1 MAIGTAGADALVQQT
16 PGRHSPGLG
25 RARGSVLVG
34 QRAGAAESGGMGLT
48 TQGKMIPSRKTLDWV
63 PGNNSVATSI
73 TLGNGFP
80 RPNPL

>member
-1 MAIGTAGADALVQQT
+1 M
-16 PGRHSPGLG
+16 
-25 RARGSVLVG
+25 G

-80 RPNPL
+80 RPTPL